1 LASRIGSIAHSSPFP
16 VTPSRKSRAVAQA
29 RFAQLATHA
38 FQQPYDA
45 TVSEIDPMDLATPAQ
60 DQRKSI
66 GRLTR
71 LMARSLSIVWKSART
86 PFLALIGLQLL
97 NAIALA
103 LQIFAVQLALTAVL
117 EISGT
122 RDPWSLVQPVLLLA
136 GLTAVTAVIASVQV
150 GLGRYASELVV
161 AVMWKRVLRVATRVD
176 LRKFE
181 SARFYDRLQRVQ
193 ANALTRPYQI
203 THGLLATTGGA
214 AASAGLLIAI
224 VWVHPALLPLLLVG
238 AVPVLLASRR
248 QSQLESDFLA
258 QQTDSTRLRSYLT
271 RIQTGR
277 DEAKEVRAF
286 GLGRKFGQ
294 RLNTL
299 YADYLRDLAQHL
311 LHRSR
316 LGAAGS
322 LGSAVLLALTLF
334 LLAWLI
340 STGRLS
346 IAEAGA
352 ALVAIRLLAGQI
364 HSGLA
369 GVQAIFESGQFID
382 DLDGFLTLAP
392 AAEGGSREI
401 APPAE
406 FHKIR
411 ADAVSFSYP
420 GRSALA
426 LQAANVEI
434 NRGEVVALVGE
445 NGSGK
450 TTLAKVIA
458 GLYEP
463 GSGAVRWDGVDVRTF
478 RPELFRERVAIIFQD
493 FVRYGLSAEDN
504 IAVARP
510 DDEVDHA
517 AIREAAKLADADSF
531 LAALPAGYET
541 PLSRRF
547 TGGHELSGGQWQ
559 KVAIARAFYR
569 NAPLVIIDEPTAALD
584 ARAEYELFS
593 SLHEVLRGRSAL
605 IISHR
610 FSTVRT
616 ADRIYVLDHG
626 RVVEQ
631 GTHDE
636 LMALGGQYAELFHLQ
651 ASAYSVDRIMD

>member
-1 LASRIGSIAHSSPFP
+1 
-16 VTPSRKSRAVAQA
+16 
-29 RFAQLATHA
+29 
-38 FQQPYDA
+38 
-45 TVSEIDPMDLATPAQ
+45 VSEIDPMDLATPAQ
-60 DQRKSI
+60 DQRKSV

-71 LMARSLSIVWKSART
+71 LVARSLSMVWQSARK
-86 PFLALIGLQLL
+86 PFAALIGLQIL
-97 NAIALA
+97 NAVALVFQVIA
-103 LQIFAVQLALTAVL
+103 IQLALTAVL
-117 EISGT
+117 TISASAGGGGV
-122 RDPWSLVQPVLLLA
+122 PWSLVQPVLLLA
-136 GLTAVTAVIASVQV
+136 GATALTAVIASVQA
-150 GLGRYASELVV
+150 GLGRYAGELVA
-161 AVMWKRVLRVATRVD
+161 AVMWQRVLHVATRVD

-193 ANALTRPYQI
+193 ASALTRPYQI
-203 THGLLATTGGA
+203 TYGLVATIGAVVASIGLLV
-214 AASAGLLIAI
+214 AI
-224 VWVHPALLPLLLVG
+224 MLVQPALLPLLLIAG
-238 AVPVLLASRR
+238 VPVLITSRR
-248 QSQLESDFLA
+248 QSQLEFDFLA
-258 QQTDSTRLRSYLT
+258 RQTQSMRLRTYLT
-271 RIQTGR
+271 WVQTGR

-286 GLGRKFGQ
+286 GLARNFGK

-299 YADYLRDLAQHL
+299 YAEYLRDLAQHL
-311 LHRSR
+311 LQRSK
-316 LGAAGS
+316 LGAIGS
-322 LGSAVLLALTLF
+322 LGSAVLLGLTLV
-334 LLAWLI
+334 LLVWLI

-346 IAEAGA
+346 IAEAAA
-352 ALVAIRLLAGQI
+352 ALVAIRLLASQVQNGFT
-364 HSGLA
+364 
-369 GVQAIFESGQFID
+369 GVQAIFESGLFID

-406 FHKIR
+406 FRRIR

-420 GRSALA
+420 GRSQLA
-426 LQAANVEI
+426 LQAANIEI
-434 NRGEVVALVGE
+434 NSGEVVALVGE

-463 GSGAVRWDGVDVRTF
+463 GSGAVRWDGIDVRGF

-493 FVRYGLSAEDN
+493 FVRYALSAEEN
-504 IAVARP
+504 IAIARP
-510 DDEVDHA
+510 DDEIDHA
-517 AIREAAKLADADSF
+517 AIREAAKIADADAF
-531 LAALPAGYET
+531 LSALPAGYQT

-547 TGGHELSGGQWQ
+547 AGGHELSGGQWQ

-569 NAPLVIIDEPTAALD
+569 RAPLVIIDEPTASLD

-593 SLHEVLRGRSAL
+593 SLHEVLRGRTAL

-626 RVVEQ
+626 RVVEH

-636 LMALGGQYAELFHLQ
+636 LMDLGGRYAELFHLQ
-651 ASAYSVDRIMD
+651 ASAYSADHVLD